1 MIKFFRKIRQ
11 QLLNEGKTAR
21 YFKYAIGEIALVM
34 IGILLAL
41 QVNNWN
47 EMRKYRA
54 TEKDYIDRLINEISL
69 DISYFDTIK
78 KQFEYKETRMI
89 RVISAWQS
97 NTLMVEDSL
106 QYISDFKSAGDINPW
121 YVEPVT
127 WTQLIQTG
135 DLKLIRDKELLDA
148 LFNYY
153 NSIKRASDNFNQFP
167 MRMNIKAR
175 EQWTEPFVDEPYE
188 SFNNII
194 DVDKLPNAMVFE
206 KIWSKRHEYFNDYTA
221 IAFICTNN
229 KIVMKELETLSKEI
243 LETLK
248 SYQRQIN

>member
-1 MIKFFRKIRQ
+1 MINFFRKIRQ
-11 QLLNEGKTAR
+11 QLLNEGKTTR
-21 YFKYAIGEIALVM
+21 YLKYANGEIALVM

-47 EMRKYRA
+47 EVRKYKA

-69 DISYFDTIK
+69 DTSYFDNIK

-89 RVISAWQS
+89 RVIRAWQS
-97 NTLMVEDSL
+97 NTLKVEDSL
-106 QYISDFKSAGDINPW
+106 QYVSDFKSAGDINSW
-121 YVEPVT
+121 FVVPVT

-135 DLKLIRDKELLDA
+135 DLKLIRDKEVLDE

-153 NSIKRASDNFNQFP
+153 NSIKKASDNYNQFP
-167 MRMNIKAR
+167 TSMNIKAR
-175 EQWTEPFVDEPYE
+175 EQWTEPFVHEDYE
-188 SFNNII
+188 NFNSIE
-194 DVDKLPNAMVFE
+194 DMDKVPSAKVFE
-206 KIWSKRHEYFNDYTA
+206 KIWSKRNEYLNDYTA

-229 KIVMKELETLSKEI
+229 KKVMEILEKLSKEM
-243 LETLK
+243 LEKLK